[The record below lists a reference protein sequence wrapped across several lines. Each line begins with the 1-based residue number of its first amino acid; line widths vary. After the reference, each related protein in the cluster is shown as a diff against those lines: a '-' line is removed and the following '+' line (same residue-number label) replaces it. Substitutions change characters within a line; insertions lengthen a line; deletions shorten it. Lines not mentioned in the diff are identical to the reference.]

1 MKLLNGKDLSG
12 QLEAELKN
20 NVDNLKAKGVQPC
33 LVVVLV
39 GEDPA
44 STIYVR
50 RKQEA
55 CERLGINSISK
66 KLPATTSEAEL
77 LELVAELNQDKAV
90 HGILCQSP
98 LPKGTDESKVFRTI
112 SAEKDVDCFH
122 PYNMGLL
129 ALGQPRF
136 MPCTPYG
143 TIQILVRNGYSLKG
157 KRVVVL
163 GRSNIVGRPLSIL
176 LSLKKYNATVQL
188 CHSATEELEAR
199 CREADILI
207 AAIGKPEFVTSEF
220 VGDGAIVIDV
230 GINRIED
237 KNAPKGTRIVG
248 DVAFEE
254 VKEKT
259 TAITPVPGGIGP
271 MTISML
277 LHNAINAA
285 ALQNKLPKFEL
296 D

>member
-12 QLEAELKN
+12 QLEAELKK
-20 NVDNLKAKGVQPC
+20 NVDLLKAKGVHPR

-50 RKQEA
+50 RKREA
-55 CERLGINSISK
+55 CERLGIDSVSE
-66 KLPATTSEAEL
+66 KLPETTNEAEL
-77 LELVAELNQDKAV
+77 LALVAKLNQDKSIN
-90 HGILCQSP
+90 GILCQSP
-98 LPKGTDESKVFRTI
+98 LPKDTDESKIFRSI

-143 TIQILVRNGYSLKG
+143 VIQILHRNGYSLKG

-188 CHSATEELEAR
+188 CHSATVELETR

-207 AAIGKPEFVTSEF
+207 AAIGKPEFVTADFIKE
-220 VGDGAIVIDV
+220 GAVVVDV

-237 KNAPKGTRIVG
+237 KNSPRGRRIVG

-254 VKEKT
+254 IKEKAS
-259 TAITPVPGGIGP
+259 AITPVPGGIGP

-285 ALQNKLPKFEL
+285 ALQHNLPKFEL

>member
-1 MKLLNGKDLSG
+1 M
-12 QLEAELKN
+12 
-20 NVDNLKAKGVQPC
+20 
-33 LVVVLV
+33 
-39 GEDPA
+39 
-44 STIYVR
+44 I
-50 RKQEA
+50 
-55 CERLGINSISK
+55 
-66 KLPATTSEAEL
+66 AEL

-163 GRSNIVGRPLSIL
+163 GRSNIVGRPLNSNFF
-176 LSLKKYNATVQL
+176 KKYNATVQL
-188 CHSATEELEAR
+188 FVTLHRRIKILDS

-207 AAIGKPEFVTSEF
+207 AAMV
-220 VGDGAIVIDV
+220 
-230 GINRIED
+230 N
-237 KNAPKGTRIVG
+237 
-248 DVAFEE
+248 
-254 VKEKT
+254 
-259 TAITPVPGGIGP
+259 
-271 MTISML
+271 
-277 LHNAINAA
+277 
-285 ALQNKLPKFEL
+285 QNTHAQSPNL
-296 D
+296 